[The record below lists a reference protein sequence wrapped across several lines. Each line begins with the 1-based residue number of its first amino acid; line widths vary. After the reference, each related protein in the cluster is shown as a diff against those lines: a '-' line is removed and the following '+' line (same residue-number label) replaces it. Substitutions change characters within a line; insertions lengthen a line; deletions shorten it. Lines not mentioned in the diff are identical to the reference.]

1 MEQVMELMM
10 DFIQAVENLAQR
22 SKRASEQAHTEEA
35 TKTSVIM
42 PFINALGFDIFNLDE
57 VVPEF
62 VADIGTKKGEKVDFV
77 LRIGGEIAM
86 LIEAK
91 PIGSALVDA
100 HHSQLHRYFGV
111 TPARIAILTN
121 GRQFQFYSDTDVP
134 NVMDRKPFLSFDI
147 QSMKKKEIEELS
159 KFQKSKF
166 SVETILQSASQ
177 QQYVRQAADYLRDQ
191 LSDPS
196 DDFVRL
202 VAKNFYDGLMTKQVV
217 ESMKPA
223 IKGALDELLKD
234 IMSDKLGVAFPSKEP
249 IAQKTDHN
257 DNQGQDEEAGNK
269 IVTTEDELQGFMI
282 VRAIA
287 MQSIPIDRITMR
299 DSQSYCAIFAD
310 DNNRKPICRLYF
322 NSKTNYQIG
331 IFDASKAEIK
341 HKIENLSDL
350 YLYSE
355 QIVTAAA
362 VYA

>member
-1 MEQVMELMM
+1 M
-10 DFIQAVENLAQR
+10 DFLQAVENLAQR
-22 SKRASEQAHTEEA
+22 SKRASEQAQTEEA

-77 LRIGGEIAM
+77 LKIGGEIAM

-91 PIGSALVDA
+91 PIGSTIVDA

-134 NVMDRKPFLSFDI
+134 NVMDRKPFLNFDI
-147 QSMKKKEIEELS
+147 QAMKKKEIEELR
-159 KFQKSKF
+159 KFHKSNF

-177 QQYVRQAADYLRDQ
+177 QQYVRQAADYLRAQ
-191 LSDPS
+191 LSEPS

-202 VAKNFYDGLMTKQVV
+202 VAKNFYDGLMTKQVI

-223 IKGALDELLKD
+223 VTGALDELLKD
-234 IMSDKLGVAFPSKEP
+234 IMSDKLGLAFPTKEP
-249 IAQKTDHN
+249 NAPKADKNESQI
-257 DNQGQDEEAGNK
+257 QDEATDSK

-287 MQSIPIDRITMR
+287 MQSIQIDRIAMR
-299 DSQSYCAIFAD
+299 DSQSYCAIFVD

-322 NSKTNYQIG
+322 NSKSNYQIG
-331 IFDASKAEIK
+331 IFDASKVETK
-341 HKIENLSDL
+341 YKISNLNELYRFSD
-350 YLYSE
+350 
-355 QIVTAAA
+355 QITAAVA
-362 VYA
+362 AYI